1 MRQSRSVILSLLFL
15 FTTPLRAQSRRP
27 TPHEAIESNIAP
39 IATALREL
47 NVTDAERAHLNDII
61 ERSEMWAADMVQAQ
75 HRRDDNTVRDRRRR
89 IELLATVLR
98 ARIDSLRAENHAA
111 ERERA
116 LVAALERRT
125 QARATLERVTERRMI
140 LDRGEEAVS
149 TFVLPS
155 PDTDAGVRSNASG
168 GAR

>member
-1 MRQSRSVILSLLFL
+1 MRQSRSVIFSLLFV

-27 TPHEAIESNIAP
+27 TPHEAIESNVAP
-39 IATALREL
+39 IATTLREL
-47 NVTDAERAHLNDII
+47 NVTEAERAQLNDIL
-61 ERSEMWAADMVQAQ
+61 ERAELWAADMVQAQ

-89 IELLATVLR
+89 IEILATVLR
-98 ARIDSLRAENHAA
+98 ARLDSLRAENHAA

-125 QARATLERVTERRMI
+125 QARAALERVTERRMI

-149 TFVLPS
+149 TYVLPS
-155 PDTDAGVRSNASG
+155 PSPDAGVRTNPSA
-168 GAR
+168 GAP